1 MKRTKRRVQ
10 EGINEIK
17 NIKSSEVPVA
27 AVVVAAA
34 AVVQAIATVGV
45 VQAVAQVAQ
54 VAVAVQVQALAVV
67 PRVVQVAAVVA
78 NLVIVKQPRRKSVKI
93 KKSTDKRIGPKIK
106 N

>member
-1 MKRTKRRVQ
+1 VKRTKRRVQ

-17 NIKSSEVPVA
+17 NTKSSEVPVA

-67 PRVVQVAAVVA
+67 QRAVAAVVA

>member
-67 PRVVQVAAVVA
+67 QRAVAAVVA

>member
-1 MKRTKRRVQ
+1 VKRTKRQVQ

-27 AVVVAAA
+27 AVVVAA

-93 KKSTDKRIGPKIK
+93 KKSTDKRIRPKIK

>member
-1 MKRTKRRVQ
+1 VKRTKRRVQ

-67 PRVVQVAAVVA
+67 QRAVAAVVA